1 MSDIK
6 PKISLGLPVYNES
19 EFLDET
25 ILSLINQTYENI
37 EIIAIDNG
45 SDDNSYEILEKY
57 SRSDK
62 RIKIFK
68 NDENI
73 GLSDNFNLTFR
84 KSTGIYFVWI
94 GAHDR
99 YNRNFVEELL
109 KKITSSKN
117 ISLVF
122 SNVSN
127 IDKNSQVLSHK
138 KNTGFQLL
146 NKNSLLRLLKLPWVI
161 RGNGDV
167 VMGMFDRDALRKTT
181 LFSSSVLWADV
192 FLVYQISRL
201 GKIIRVDEVL
211 RDRRYFRDEEENFKT
226 WEAKYKKL
234 TSRFRSPR
242 EIGNRK
248 PGLSLYLPVLFMC
261 WKIFYELGI
270 KKFYNPINIIVAI
283 YLITIFVL
291 KRRVALWIDVKTY
304 FSKS

>member
-25 ILSLINQTYENI
+25 ILSLIKQTYENI

-45 SDDNSYEILEKY
+45 SDDDSYEKLEKY
-57 SRSDK
+57 SRRDK

-73 GLSDNFNLTFR
+73 GGSNNFNLVFK
-84 KSTGIYFVWI
+84 KSTGRYFVWI

-127 IDKNSQVLSHK
+127 IDKNSEVIIHK

-146 NKNSLLRLLKLPWVI
+146 NKNSLLRLLKLPWI
-161 RGNGDV
+161 IKGSGDM
-167 VMGMFDRDALRKTT
+167 VMGMFDREILKKTT
-181 LFSSSVLWADV
+181 LFSDSMLWADV
-192 FLVYQISRL
+192 FLIYQISRL

-211 RDRRYFRDEEENFKT
+211 RDRRYFRDEEESFET
-226 WEAKYKKL
+226 WESKYKQL

-242 EIGNRK
+242 GIGNKK
-248 PGLSLYLPVLFMC
+248 PSLSLYFPVLFMC

-270 KKFYNPINIIVAI
+270 KKFYNPINIIVSI
-283 YLITIFVL
+283 YLITIFSL
-291 KRRVALWIDVKTY
+291 KRRKAIWIDIKTY
-304 FSKS
+304 FLKS

>member
-1 MSDIK
+1 MADIK

-25 ILSLINQTYENI
+25 ILSLEKQTYENI

-45 SDDNSYEILEKY
+45 SDDDSYEKLEKY
-57 SRSDK
+57 SQGDK

-73 GLSDNFNLTFR
+73 GLSNNFNLIFK
-84 KSTGIYFVWI
+84 KSTGKYFVWI

-109 KKITSSKN
+109 KTITSSKN

-127 IDKNSQVLSHK
+127 IDKNSQTINHK

-146 NKNSLLRLLKLPWVI
+146 NNNSLLRLLKLPWMI
-161 RGNGDV
+161 RGSGDI
-167 VMGMFDRDALRKTT
+167 VMGMFDSEILKKTT
-181 LFSSSVLWADV
+181 LFSDSVLWADV
-192 FLVYQISRL
+192 FLIYQISKL

-211 RDRRYFRDEEENFKT
+211 RDRRYFRDEEEHFET
-226 WEAKYKKL
+226 WESKYKKL

-248 PGLSLYLPVLFMC
+248 PGLSLYFPVLFMC
-261 WKIFYELGI
+261 WNIFYELGI
-270 KKFYNPINIIVAI
+270 KKFYNPINIIVSI
-283 YLITIFVL
+283 YLITIFLL
-291 KRRVALWIDVKTY
+291 KRRAALWIDIKTY

>member
-25 ILSLINQTYENI
+25 ILSLIKQTYENI

-45 SDDNSYEILEKY
+45 SDDDSYEKLEKY

-68 NDENI
+68 NDKNI
-73 GLSDNFNLTFR
+73 GGSNNFNLVFK
-84 KSTGIYFVWI
+84 KSTGRYFVWI
-94 GAHDR
+94 GAHDK
-99 YNRNFVEELL
+99 YNSNFVEELL

-122 SNVSN
+122 PNVSN
-127 IDKNSQVLSHK
+127 IDKNSEVITHK

-146 NKNSLLRLLKLPWVI
+146 NKNSLLRLLKLPWI
-161 RGNGDV
+161 IKGSGDM
-167 VMGMFDRDALRKTT
+167 VMGMFDSEILKKTT
-181 LFSSSVLWADV
+181 LFSDSMLWADV
-192 FLVYQISRL
+192 FLIYQISRL

-211 RDRRYFRDEEENFKT
+211 RDRRYFRDEEESFET
-226 WEAKYKKL
+226 WESKYKQL

-242 EIGNRK
+242 GIGNRE
-248 PGLSLYLPVLFMC
+248 LSLSVYFPVLFMC

-270 KKFYNPINIIVAI
+270 KKFYNPINIIVSI
-283 YLITIFVL
+283 YLITIFSL
-291 KRRVALWIDVKTY
+291 KRRKALWIDIKTY
-304 FSKS
+304 FLKS

>member
-25 ILSLINQTYENI
+25 ILSLIKQTYENI

-45 SDDNSYEILEKY
+45 SDDDSYEKLEKY
-57 SRSDK
+57 SRRDK

-73 GLSDNFNLTFR
+73 GGSNNFNLVFK
-84 KSTGIYFVWI
+84 KSTGRYFVWI

-127 IDKNSQVLSHK
+127 IDKNSEVIIHK

-146 NKNSLLRLLKLPWVI
+146 NKNSLLRLLKLPWI
-161 RGNGDV
+161 IKGSGDM
-167 VMGMFDRDALRKTT
+167 VMGMFDREILKKTT
-181 LFSSSVLWADV
+181 LFSDSMLWADV
-192 FLVYQISRL
+192 FLIYQISRL

-211 RDRRYFRDEEENFKT
+211 RDRRYFRDEEESFET
-226 WEAKYKKL
+226 WESKYKQL

-242 EIGNRK
+242 GIGNRE
-248 PGLSLYLPVLFMC
+248 LSLSVYFPVLFMC

-270 KKFYNPINIIVAI
+270 KKFYNPINIIVSI
-283 YLITIFVL
+283 YLVVIFSL
-291 KRRVALWIDVKTY
+291 KRRVAIWIDIKTY
-304 FSKS
+304 FLK

>member
-25 ILSLINQTYENI
+25 MLSLLKQTYENI

-45 SDDNSYEILEKY
+45 SDDDSYEKLEKY

-73 GLSDNFNLTFR
+73 GLSNNFNLIFK
-84 KSTGIYFVWI
+84 KSTGRYFAWI

-109 KKITSSKN
+109 NKITSSKN

-127 IDKNSQVLSHK
+127 IDKNSQIIIHK

-146 NKNSLLRLLKLPWVI
+146 NKSSLLRLLKLPWII
-161 RGNGDV
+161 RGSGDI
-167 VMGMFDRDALRKTT
+167 VMGMFDREALKKTT
-181 LFSSSVLWADV
+181 LFSDSVLWADV
-192 FLVYQISRL
+192 FLIYQISKL

-211 RDRRYFRDEEENFKT
+211 RDRRYFRDEEEHFET
-226 WEAKYKKL
+226 WESKYKKL

-248 PGLSLYLPVLFMC
+248 PSLSLYFPVLFMC

-270 KKFYNPINIIVAI
+270 KKIYNPINIIVSI
-283 YLITIFVL
+283 YLITIFSL
-291 KRRVALWIDVKTY
+291 KRRVALWIDMKTY